1 VSINDEDFEMLVV
14 TTISLSKGFQTWK
27 DMVHASDD
35 KMKEYGM
42 TFVFAGTQA
51 DDDSKLHA
59 VIHFE
64 SMENLKKFQADDDLT
79 KLRIEAGAIV
89 ETGTFTPITDAAFTN
104 FPNALIL

>member
-1 VSINDEDFEMLVV
+1 MLVV
-14 TTISLSKGFQTWK
+14 TTISLSKGFQTWNN
-27 DMVHASDD
+27 MVYASKD
-35 KMKEYGM
+35 KMKDYGM

-89 ETGTFTPITDAAFTN
+89 ESGTFTPITDAAFTN
-104 FPNALIL
+104 FPNTLIL